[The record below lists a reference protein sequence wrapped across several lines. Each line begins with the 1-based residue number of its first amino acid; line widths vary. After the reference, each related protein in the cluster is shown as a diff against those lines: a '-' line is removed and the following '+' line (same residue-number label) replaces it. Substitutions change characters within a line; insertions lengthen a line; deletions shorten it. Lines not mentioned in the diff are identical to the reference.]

1 MARAHPTRPT
11 YQRYSEN
18 ATWHFWYVLSP
29 ELRAQLNDPV
39 ARAPWVADQLK
50 ILLGTLQD
58 FSFPRRIGA
67 ERFSSRF
74 EYELLPPITEQKL
87 RRLDRYLRSTPDIW
101 KIRMATTLRC
111 VQATEDGELEPI
123 ELDGDGVFYLNIEQN
138 EDGTFEDAPDVVRLR
153 FNLWADIYSPLAYGL
168 EGDNRALA
176 ALNGPRL
183 EAFMRRLQAALP
195 LVLYEFE
202 PSDRWERG
210 EVDRFG
216 FKYPHERLA
225 EASVPLF
232 AAQYRAE
239 QQAKNQGNT

>member
-11 YQRYSEN
+11 YSRYSEN
-18 ATWHFWYVLSP
+18 ATWHFWYMLPP
-29 ELRAQLNDPV
+29 ELRARLNNP
-39 ARAPWVADQLK
+39 AERAPWVADQIK
-50 ILLGTLQD
+50 ILLGTLED
-58 FSFPRRIGA
+58 FSFPRRIDV
-67 ERFSSRF
+67 ETLRSPPD
-74 EYELLPPITEQKL
+74 YEVLPPMTERKL
-87 RRLDRYLRSTPDIW
+87 QRLDRFLRSTQDVSCIYIP
-101 KIRMATTLRC
+101 TTLRC
-111 VQATEDGELEPI
+111 VQVAEDGELEPI
-123 ELDGDGVFYLNIEQN
+123 ELDGDGVFWLNIEHN

-153 FNLWADIYSPLAYGL
+153 FNLWADIYSPLAYGS
-168 EGDNRALA
+168 EDDNRELA

-202 PSDRWERG
+202 PSNRWERG

-225 EASVPLF
+225 EAFVPLF
-232 AAQYRAE
+232 AAQHRAE